1 MIAPYMRAI
10 IYVFYM
16 IAGAIIAPIVAI
28 FIAIFTFFGS
38 IFAVLKGIHDGLTK
52 LPEQKKELNMWEK
65 HIQRMKETS
74 KLN

>member
-10 IYVFYM
+10 TYACWMV
-16 IAGAIIAPIVAI
+16 AGAVIAPIIAI

-38 IFAVLKGIHDGLTK
+38 IFAVLKGIHDGLTR
-52 LPEQKKELNMWEK
+52 LPEEKKELNMWEK
-65 HIQRMKETS
+65 HIQRMKEAS